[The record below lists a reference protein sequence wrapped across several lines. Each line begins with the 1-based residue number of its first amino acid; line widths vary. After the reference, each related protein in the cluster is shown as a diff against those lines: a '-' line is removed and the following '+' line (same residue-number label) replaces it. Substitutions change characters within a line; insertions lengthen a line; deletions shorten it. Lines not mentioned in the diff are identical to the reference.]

1 MDAFGVGERREG
13 WRVDLSIALFRLAR
27 TQKEHTL
34 AITFKANARR
44 HSAGQHTGVSNRTHA
59 YAAKRETSTFH
70 PRMDLLKNDHTSL
83 HGHVSRTFG
92 RMLRTFQSEFRPS
105 TKSQETHQTYTE
117 IIPCHAGS

>member
-13 WRVDLSIALFRLAR
+13 WGVDLSIALFRLAR
-27 TQKEHTL
+27 TQKEHAL

-44 HSAGQHTGVSNRTHA
+44 HSSGQHAGVSSRTHA
-59 YAAKRETSTFH
+59 HAAKRETSTFH

-92 RMLRTFQSEFRPS
+92 RILRTFQSEFRPD
-105 TKSQETHQTYTE
+105 TKSYKTPRRYSEDITK
-117 IIPCHAGS
+117 P